1 MTLRVAGI
9 AVAAVVMAACT
20 TPRRNLANGGT
31 TPEPQLIGDDG
42 FSLTVHNRHYL
53 DVNVFVQ
60 HDGQASRLVTVTG
73 SSTTTVIAPA
83 WMLGKDGLI
92 RLTAEPIGELSR
104 YDTDQLVIQRGQMIE
119 LNVENAI
126 ARSNYSVQ

>member
-9 AVAAVVMAACT
+9 AVAAVVLVACT
-20 TPRRNLANGGT
+20 TPRRDLAKEGAR
-31 TPEPQLIGDDG
+31 PEPQLVSGDG

-60 HDGQASRLVTVTG
+60 HDGQASRLATVTG
-73 SSTTTVIAPA
+73 SSTTTVMVPA
-83 WMLGKDGLI
+83 WMLGRDGLI

-104 YDTDQLVIQRGQMIE
+104 YDTDE
-119 LNVENAI
+119 L
-126 ARSNYSVQ
+126 